1 MENFDFFKQGFEQA
15 EKREGIV
22 QKEVRRGD
30 VFWCHAIEF
39 DADGNPFIGKTRPVV
54 VVSNEKA
61 NQFSYYITVV
71 PITSQ
76 VKKPMP
82 THVDIRVNTISGTAV
97 CETIFNTNK
106 QQLGAFCGELDEKTK
121 AEIDKALRIQLGLSE
136 ERKEAKSS
144 SSPQEDL
151 KNIPEQFIVP
161 APEIRI
167 AKLEQER
174 DVYKELYM
182 QLLNRNIAGGGV
194 KRAVGRNHSSSVG
207 WQERRRL
214 QSNALRRPRRLVG

>member
-1 MENFDFFKQGFEQA
+1 MMDNFDFYRDDFDKA
-15 EKREGIV
+15 AKREGCV

-30 VFWCHAIEF
+30 VFWCHMIEN
-39 DADGNPFIGKTRPVV
+39 DLGGKPFIGKTRPII

-61 NQFSYYITVV
+61 NRFSCYVTVV

-76 VKKPMP
+76 EKKPLP
-82 THVDIRVNTISGTAV
+82 THVDIHVNTISGTAI
-97 CETIFNTNK
+97 CEHIINVHK
-106 QQLGAFCGELDEKTK
+106 QHLEGFCGELDENTQ

-136 ERKEAKSS
+136 EKEDVKHST
-144 SSPQEDL
+144 PQQEDF
-151 KNIPEQFIVP
+151 KFKKSPEQFIVP

-182 QLLNRNIAGGGV
+182 QLLNRNIAGGG
-194 KRAVGRNHSSSVG
+194 
-207 WQERRRL
+207 
-214 QSNALRRPRRLVG
+214 

>member
-1 MENFDFFKQGFEQA
+1 MMDNFDFYRDDFDKA
-15 EKREGIV
+15 AKREGCV

-30 VFWCHAIEF
+30 VFWCHMIEN
-39 DADGNPFIGKTRPVV
+39 DLGGKPFIGKTRPII

-61 NQFSYYITVV
+61 NRFSCYVTVV

-76 VKKPMP
+76 EKKPLP
-82 THVDIRVNTISGTAV
+82 THVDIHVNTISGTAI
-97 CETIFNTNK
+97 CEHIINVHK
-106 QQLGAFCGELDEKTK
+106 QHLEGFCGELDENTQ

-144 SSPQEDL
+144 STPQEDL
-151 KNIPEQFIVP
+151 KNIQEQFIVS
-161 APEIRI
+161 APEIKI

-182 QLLNRNIAGGGV
+182 QLLNRNIAGGG
-194 KRAVGRNHSSSVG
+194 
-207 WQERRRL
+207 
-214 QSNALRRPRRLVG
+214 

>member
-1 MENFDFFKQGFEQA
+1 MDNFDFYRDDFDKA
-15 EKREGIV
+15 AKREGCV

-30 VFWCHAIEF
+30 VFWCHMIEN
-39 DADGNPFIGKTRPVV
+39 DLDGNPFIGKTRPII

-76 VKKPMP
+76 EKKPMP
-82 THVDIRVNTISGTAV
+82 THVDIHVNTISGTAI
-97 CETIFNTNK
+97 CEHIINVHK
-106 QQLGAFCGELDEKTK
+106 QHLEGFCGELDEKTQ

-136 ERKEAKSS
+136 EKEDVKRST
-144 SSPQEDL
+144 PQQEDF
-151 KNIPEQFIVP
+151 KFKKIPVQFNVP
-161 APEIRI
+161 APEIKI

-182 QLLNRNIAGGGV
+182 QLLNRNIAGGG
-194 KRAVGRNHSSSVG
+194 
-207 WQERRRL
+207 
-214 QSNALRRPRRLVG
+214 

>member
-1 MENFDFFKQGFEQA
+1 MDNFDFYRDDFDKA
-15 EKREGIV
+15 AKREGCV

-30 VFWCHAIEF
+30 VFWCHMIEN
-39 DADGNPFIGKTRPVV
+39 DLDGNPFIGKTRPII

-76 VKKPMP
+76 EKKPMP
-82 THVDIRVNTISGTAV
+82 THVDIHVNTISGTAI
-97 CETIFNTNK
+97 CEHIINVHK
-106 QQLGAFCGELDEKTK
+106 QHLEGFCGELDEKTQ
-121 AEIDKALRIQLGLSE
+121 AEIDKALRIQLGLLE
-136 ERKEAKSS
+136 EKEDVKRST
-144 SSPQEDL
+144 PQQEDF
-151 KNIPEQFIVP
+151 KFKKSPEQFIVP

-182 QLLNRNIAGGGV
+182 RLLNRNIAGGG
-194 KRAVGRNHSSSVG
+194 
-207 WQERRRL
+207 
-214 QSNALRRPRRLVG
+214 